1 MTIEN
6 AIENLTY
13 YLQTHSYHFNSN
25 LYNSVNL
32 GIEGLKRLLG
42 DREAIPADKFFRLPG
57 ETDK

>member
-1 MTIEN
+1 MTIKE
-6 AIENLTY
+6 AIEILD
-13 YLQTHSYHFNSN
+13 THQCANPDLS
-25 LYNSVNL
+25 LKLVAAINL